1 MSKSL
6 LRSRG
11 ALRVRLSAAALS
23 IAAVTLALT
32 ACAADPGSNTPGTG
46 PDGSSVAPSDSGPDL
61 GLLVPGKLTATS
73 LRSQV
78 PMSYVDANGEP
89 IGFAV
94 ELAKE
99 VAERLGLEIEFT
111 LDDVAAAISGVVTE
125 KYDIMV
131 AAVVQTEERQETMDF
146 SMGWY
151 WAPSVIISLEENP
164 YPDIEDLF
172 GKTVAVV
179 QATAQEAQLHARF
192 PEITAQVFAD
202 QTAAVTA
209 LKGRQVDAALLGG
222 VNSLT
227 VAEEEPSI
235 ILGAEVEETT
245 PSGFVLPKGN
255 TALADAV
262 NAAIQDIIDDGTFME
277 LWDAEVPFPPSEM
290 ALETFPALRQ

>member
-6 LRSRG
+6 LRSPRV
-11 ALRVRLSAAALS
+11 LRARMGAAAFSL
-23 IAAVTLALT
+23 AAITLALT
-32 ACAADPGSNTPGTG
+32 ACAAGPEPSNPGPGSDGASESTP
-46 PDGSSVAPSDSGPDL
+46 GPDL
-61 GLLVPGKLTATS
+61 GLLIPGKLTATS

-78 PMSYVDANGEP
+78 PMSYVDADGEP
-89 IGFAV
+89 VGFAV

-99 VAERLGLEIEFT
+99 VADRLGLEIEFT

-151 WAPSVIISLEENP
+151 WAPSLIISLEENP
-164 YPDIEDLF
+164 YPAIEDLF

-179 QATAQEAQLHARF
+179 QATAQEAQLKARF

-222 VNSLT
+222 VNSRT
-227 VAEEEPSI
+227 VAEEEASI